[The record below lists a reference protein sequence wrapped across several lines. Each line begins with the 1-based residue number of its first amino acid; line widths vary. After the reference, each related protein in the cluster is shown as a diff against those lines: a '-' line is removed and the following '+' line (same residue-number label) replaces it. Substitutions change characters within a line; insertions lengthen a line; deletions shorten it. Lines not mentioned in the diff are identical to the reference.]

1 MRNERASELA
11 VPNKRDSRLRH
22 WTGKGLGMGEGS
34 EEKPDSQTV
43 ASNQTMGQVITSTSS
58 SAVPHG
64 A

>member
-1 MRNERASELA
+1 MRNGRASELA

-34 EEKPDSQTV
+34 EEKPDPQSI
-43 ASNQTMGQVITSTSS
+43 AGNQTMGQVIKSTRS
-58 SAVPHG
+58 SAVPYG